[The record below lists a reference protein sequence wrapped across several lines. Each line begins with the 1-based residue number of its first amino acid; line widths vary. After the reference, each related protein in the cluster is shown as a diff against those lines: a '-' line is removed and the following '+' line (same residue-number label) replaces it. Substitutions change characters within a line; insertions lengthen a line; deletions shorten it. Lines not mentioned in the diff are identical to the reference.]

1 MIENNSTSSLEI
13 NVTEDGIHVYK
24 LSDWSDKGLKAWESS
39 LVARLDSLEPDGIS
53 LSVYDMR
60 HLTTVSRQGFDMAN
74 RLDTHPKSS
83 LSYSA
88 AVLSNRKLAILVD
101 TLIKMRRQ
109 SGRNRIFSDLD
120 EAIKWLK
127 MKKLNREQGIV
138 TND

>member
-1 MIENNSTSSLEI
+1 MTENNSTPALEI
-13 NVTEDGIHVYK
+13 KVTEDGIHIYK
-24 LSDWSDKGLKAWESS
+24 LADWSDEGLTAWEDS
-39 LVARLDSLEPDGIS
+39 LVSRLNALEKDEIQ

-60 HLTTVSRQGFDMAN
+60 HLTTVSKQGFDVAN

-83 LSYSA
+83 RSYSV
-88 AVLSNRKLAILVD
+88 AVLSNRRLAILVD

-120 EAIKWLK
+120 DAIEWLRQ
-127 MKKLNREQGIV
+127 KKLRREQGIV